1 MRTAVN
7 TAASTYM
14 QMSFDFTT
22 GGIVAREE
30 PAPTPKARSRRTID
44 RNNNAKNG
52 TPYNLNKMPEMPKK
66 TIRPSIDERIVKIV
80 CEAPFTGKYIIEN
93 ALRQNSIYSNEVLRT
108 VQDIY
113 VGTKKEEPEYT
124 VAVQRGAGFLLR
136 ENGTEGKILHTMW
149 SPVIYL
155 INEMVESG
163 TWLSESERILAEQEL
178 DQAETS

>member
-7 TAASTYM
+7 TAASTYT
-14 QMSFDFTT
+14 QMTFDFTT

-30 PAPTPKARSRRTID
+30 PAPKKRSRRAAE
-44 RNNNAKNG
+44 RNPNVRNG
-52 TPYNLNKMPEMPKK
+52 TPHNLNRMPEMPKK

-80 CEAPFTGKYIIEN
+80 CETPFTDKYIIEN
-93 ALRQNSIYSNEVLRT
+93 ALKQYTIYSNEVLRT

-113 VGTKKEEPEYT
+113 VGTRKEEPGYT

-136 ENGTEGKILHTMW
+136 ENGTDGKILHTMW

-178 DQAETS
+178 DQVETS